1 MSDKADSTIKTVMV
15 ALLLCIV
22 CSVMVAGTVQFL
34 KPRIVTNKDLDVKKN
49 ILIAAGYIDA
59 EKSVTAEEIE
69 SLFKSIEIK
78 LINIKTGGYDTSV
91 KDVAKY
97 DARKESKK
105 PGSSIAIQGGK
116 DIAKV
121 RSVAPFKPVYLVKKD
136 DVVEKYIFP
145 VHGKGLWSTMYGFL
159 ALSSDFETVKGI
171 TFYEHGETPG
181 LGGEVDNK
189 EWKKSWKGKKLFKD
203 SEVGLPQVGLKVIK
217 GTAKGE
223 YQIDGLSGAT
233 LTSRGVDNLIQ
244 FWFGDEMYGKYIA
257 KVKGTNNKTNN
268 KKDGN

>member
-1 MSDKADSTIKTVMV
+1 MSDKADSTIKTIMV

-22 CSVMVAGTVQFL
+22 CSVMVAGTVQLL

-78 LINIKTGGYDTSV
+78 LINIKTGDYNTSV

-105 PGSSIAIQGGK
+105 PGSSIAIKGGK

-159 ALSSDFETVKGI
+159 ALSNDFETVMGI

-181 LGGEVDNK
+181 LGGEIDNK

-203 SEVGLPQVGLKVIK
+203 SEVGLSEVGLPKVGLKVIK
-217 GTAKGE
+217 GTAKDD

-244 FWFGDEMYGKYIA
+244 FWFGDQMYGKYIA
-257 KVKGTNNKTNN
+257 KVKGQSEGPK
-268 KKDGN
+268 